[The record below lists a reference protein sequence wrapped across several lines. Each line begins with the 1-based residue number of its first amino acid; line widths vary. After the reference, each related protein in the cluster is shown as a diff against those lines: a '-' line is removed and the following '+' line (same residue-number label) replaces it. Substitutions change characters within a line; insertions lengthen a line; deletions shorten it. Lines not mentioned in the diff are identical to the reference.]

1 LSVLRYHIAE
11 NRIFTIVIIQ
21 NMNIKQFSQK
31 TGLSSYTLRYYEKIG
46 LITDVKR
53 DAKGRRAYSESD
65 ADWIDY
71 INNLKILGMPISDI
85 LRLVKLRK
93 QGTSTY
99 PERIKIL
106 EQHYEKTKTALEKL
120 QHNLE
125 ITKCKINVCTKFKG
139 IKYS

>member
-1 LSVLRYHIAE
+1 
-11 NRIFTIVIIQ
+11 
-21 NMNIKQFSQK
+21 MNIKQFSQK
-31 TGLSSYTLRYYEKIG
+31 TGLSSHTLRYYEKIG

-53 DAKGRRAYSESD
+53 DAKGRRNYSENEAEWVS
-65 ADWIDY
+65 Y
-71 INNLKILGMPISDI
+71 INNLKILGMPIADMLLLI
-85 LRLVKLRK
+85 KLRK

-106 EQHYEKTKTALEKL
+106 EQHYEKTKAALEKL

-125 ITKCKINVCTKFKG
+125 ITKCKINVCTKSKG